1 MRKAMVL
8 GALVLAGTLASP
20 AFADEF
26 TGFRLGLAVNADAL
40 DGLYTH
46 TVVAPSPTTE
56 SLKSERFGYGI
67 FGGWGL
73 NKWLAVEGGFQ
84 MGSEFNSR
92 PFPLFVETLDT
103 DPLTEGNEFYVLH
116 QDIKSF
122 QASVVG
128 SLWIS
133 KNVSFFGRAG
143 FMAWQGEVTY
153 GYGDADDPAT
163 QKVTDHESD
172 DGFAPLFGAGIQTQL
187 DGALIR
193 LEYQQSDIG
202 DVAFG
207 SNFSSTDNTYSSI
220 ALSVVWI
227 L

>member
-1 MRKAMVL
+1 M
-8 GALVLAGTLASP
+8 LVGTLAAP

-26 TGFRLGLAVNADAL
+26 SGFRLGLTVNADAL
-40 DGLYTH
+40 DGFYTH

-67 FGGWGL
+67 FGGWAL
-73 NKWLAVEGGFQ
+73 NKWIAVEAGIQGGT
-84 MGSEFNSR
+84 EFNSR

-103 DPLTEGNEFYVLH
+103 DPLTEGNEFYVLR

-122 QASVVG
+122 QGSVVG
-128 SLWIS
+128 SWWLT
-133 KNVSFFGRAG
+133 KDVSFFGRAG
-143 FMAWQGEVTY
+143 FMAWTAEVSY
-153 GYGDADDPAT
+153 SYGDADDPAT
-163 QKVTDHESD
+163 LKVTDHASD
-172 DGFAPLFGAGIQTQL
+172 DGFAPMFGGGIQTQL

-193 LEYQQSDIG
+193 LEYIQADVG
-202 DVAFG
+202 DVVFG

>member
-8 GALVLAGTLASP
+8 GGLVLAGTLASP

-26 TGFRLGLAVNADAL
+26 TGFRLGLTVNADAL
-40 DGLYTH
+40 DGFYTH
-46 TVVAPSPTTE
+46 TVVAPSPTTVTI
-56 SLKSERFGYGI
+56 KSERFGYGI
-67 FGGWGL
+67 FGGWAL
-73 NKWLAVEGGFQ
+73 NKWLAVEGGIQ
-84 MGSEFNSR
+84 SGTEFNSE
-92 PFPLFVETLDT
+92 PFPLFVESLDT
-103 DPLTEGNEFYVLH
+103 DPLTEGNEFYLLH

-122 QASVVG
+122 QGSIVG
-128 SLWIS
+128 SVWLS
-133 KNVSFFGRAG
+133 HNFSFFGRAG
-143 FMAWQGEVTY
+143 FMAWTGEVSY

-163 QKVTDHESD
+163 AKVTNHASD
-172 DGFAPLFGAGIQTQL
+172 DGFAPMFGGGIQTQL

-193 LEYQQSDIG
+193 LEYIQADIG